1 MQLSIASLKDA
12 NAFTGKPV
20 KKVVEYKGS
29 KFDCYVRPMSYQVA
43 ISDIAGAH
51 AKSDFWASR
60 IAGSICDKDGAP
72 VFSVA
77 DITGEQQFVGE
88 GDARKPVGEP
98 HGGLDGALVNK
109 LIVIIGEVQNAG
121 KTAG

>member
-20 KKVVEYKGS
+20 KKVVEYNGS

-77 DITGEQQFVGE
+77 DITGEQQFV
-88 GDARKPVGEP
+88 DKKPVGEP

>member
-20 KKVVEYKGS
+20 KKIVEYKGS

-72 VFSVA
+72 VFTVA
-77 DITGEQQFVGE
+77 DITGEQKRDDTGQ
-88 GDARKPVGEP
+88 PVGEP